1 MEKFTLIKKPPKKE
15 IKKMI
20 LEAGFIDC
28 SNNCGTYFTLPCLE
42 KYNKSYL
49 IELRTVYADLGTKF
63 YIDPDKEDPLDLT
76 DLLIKKY
83 FDKSE
88 KEVVLVDYALDYGF
102 NLKTESSSLFNYD
115 KINVNLP
122 TYLIEITVINNKIGE
137 VDEEISYI
145 RYKFISESK
154 FAEWRDQYNFDL
166 SRVLYS
172 KGEIQY
178 KGSDCTPERLE
189 KVFNFLCAKIDQLH
203 NLIDTAVKAFKKYYK
218 DMKIKTISFKDFEET
233 KNDA

>member
-1 MEKFTLIKKPPKKE
+1 MSNYYEILKERNKREKF
-15 IKKMI
+15 
-20 LEAGFIDC
+20 A
-28 SNNCGTYFTLPCLE
+28 
-42 KYNKSYL
+42 
-49 IELRTVYADLGTKF
+49 
-63 YIDPDKEDPLDLT
+63 LDLT

-88 KEVVLVDYALDYGF
+88 KEVVTVDYALDYGF
-102 NLKTESSSLFNYD
+102 YLKTESSSLFTYD

-137 VDEEISYI
+137 VDEEVSYI

-154 FAEWRDQYNFDL
+154 FAEWRDKYNFDL

-189 KVFNFLCAKIDQLH
+189 KVFNFLCMKFDQLH

-218 DMKIKTISFKDFEET
+218 DMKIKTISFEDFEET

>member
-1 MEKFTLIKKPPKKE
+1 MSSQYDILKERNKREKF
-15 IKKMI
+15 
-20 LEAGFIDC
+20 A
-28 SNNCGTYFTLPCLE
+28 
-42 KYNKSYL
+42 
-49 IELRTVYADLGTKF
+49 
-63 YIDPDKEDPLDLT
+63 LDLT

-83 FDKSE
+83 FDNTE
-88 KEVVLVDYALDYGF
+88 KEVVKVDYALDYGY

-122 TYLIEITVINNKIGE
+122 TYLIEITVIKNKIGE
-137 VDEEISYI
+137 VDEEVSSI
-145 RYKFISESK
+145 RYKFISESN

-166 SRVLYS
+166 SKVLYS

-189 KVFNFLCAKIDQLH
+189 KVFNFLCVQIDQLH

-218 DMKIKTISFKDFEET
+218 DMKIKTISFEDFEET

>member
-1 MEKFTLIKKPPKKE
+1 MSSQYDILKERNKREKF
-15 IKKMI
+15 
-20 LEAGFIDC
+20 A
-28 SNNCGTYFTLPCLE
+28 
-42 KYNKSYL
+42 
-49 IELRTVYADLGTKF
+49 
-63 YIDPDKEDPLDLT
+63 LDLT

-88 KEVVLVDYALDYGF
+88 KEVVHVEYELDYAF
-102 NLKTESSSLFNYD
+102 KLKTESSSLFNYD

-122 TYLIEITVINNKIGE
+122 TYLIEITVINNKMGE
-137 VDEEISYI
+137 VDEEVSYI

-178 KGSDCTPERLE
+178 KGSDCIPERLE

>member
-1 MEKFTLIKKPPKKE
+1 MSSQYDILKERNKREKF
-15 IKKMI
+15 
-20 LEAGFIDC
+20 A
-28 SNNCGTYFTLPCLE
+28 
-42 KYNKSYL
+42 
-49 IELRTVYADLGTKF
+49 
-63 YIDPDKEDPLDLT
+63 LDLT

-83 FDKSE
+83 FDKTE
-88 KEVVLVDYALDYGF
+88 NEVVKVDYALDYGY

-122 TYLIEITVINNKIGE
+122 TYLIEITVIKNKIGE
-137 VDEEISYI
+137 VDEEVSSI
-145 RYKFISESK
+145 RYKFISESN

-189 KVFNFLCAKIDQLH
+189 KVFNFLCMQIDQLH

-218 DMKIKTISFKDFEET
+218 DMKIKTISFEDFEET

>member
-1 MEKFTLIKKPPKKE
+1 MSSQYDILKERNKREKF
-15 IKKMI
+15 
-20 LEAGFIDC
+20 A
-28 SNNCGTYFTLPCLE
+28 
-42 KYNKSYL
+42 
-49 IELRTVYADLGTKF
+49 
-63 YIDPDKEDPLDLT
+63 LDLT

-88 KEVVLVDYALDYGF
+88 KEAVFVEYALDYGYK
-102 NLKTESSSLFNYD
+102 LKTESSSLFNYD
-115 KINVNLP
+115 KININLP
-122 TYLIEITVINNKIGE
+122 TYLIEITVIKNKIGE
-137 VDEEISYI
+137 VDEEVSSI
-145 RYKFISESK
+145 RYKFISESN

-178 KGSDCTPERLE
+178 KVSDCTPERLE
-189 KVFNFLCAKIDQLH
+189 KVFNFLCMQIDQLH

-218 DMKIKTISFKDFEET
+218 DMKIKTISFEDFEET

>member
-1 MEKFTLIKKPPKKE
+1 MSSQYDILKERNKREKF
-15 IKKMI
+15 
-20 LEAGFIDC
+20 A
-28 SNNCGTYFTLPCLE
+28 
-42 KYNKSYL
+42 
-49 IELRTVYADLGTKF
+49 
-63 YIDPDKEDPLDLT
+63 LDLT

-83 FDKSE
+83 FDNTE
-88 KEVVLVDYALDYGF
+88 KEAVYIEYALDYGY

-122 TYLIEITVINNKIGE
+122 TYLIEITVIKNKIGE
-137 VDEEISYI
+137 VDEEVSSI
-145 RYKFISESK
+145 RYKFISESN

-189 KVFNFLCAKIDQLH
+189 KVFNFLCMQIDQLH

-218 DMKIKTISFKDFEET
+218 DMQIKTISFEDFEET

>member
-1 MEKFTLIKKPPKKE
+1 MSSQYDILKERNKREKF
-15 IKKMI
+15 
-20 LEAGFIDC
+20 A
-28 SNNCGTYFTLPCLE
+28 
-42 KYNKSYL
+42 
-49 IELRTVYADLGTKF
+49 
-63 YIDPDKEDPLDLT
+63 LDLT

-88 KEVVLVDYALDYGF
+88 KEVVNVEYELDYAF
-102 NLKTESSSLFNYD
+102 KLKTESSSLFNYD

-122 TYLIEITVINNKIGE
+122 TYLIEITVINNKMGE
-137 VDEEISYI
+137 VDEEVSYI

-154 FAEWRDQYNFDL
+154 FAAWRDQYNFDL

-178 KGSDCTPERLE
+178 KGSDCIPERLE

>member
-1 MEKFTLIKKPPKKE
+1 MSSQYDILKERNKREKF
-15 IKKMI
+15 
-20 LEAGFIDC
+20 A
-28 SNNCGTYFTLPCLE
+28 
-42 KYNKSYL
+42 
-49 IELRTVYADLGTKF
+49 
-63 YIDPDKEDPLDLT
+63 LDLT

-83 FDKSE
+83 FDNTE
-88 KEVVLVDYALDYGF
+88 KEAVFVEYALDYGYK
-102 NLKTESSSLFNYD
+102 LKTESSSLFNYD

-122 TYLIEITVINNKIGE
+122 TYLIEITVIKNKIGE
-137 VDEEISYI
+137 VDEEVSSI
-145 RYKFISESK
+145 RYKFISESN

-166 SRVLYS
+166 SKVLYS

-189 KVFNFLCAKIDQLH
+189 KVFNFLCMQIDQLH

-218 DMKIKTISFKDFEET
+218 DMKIKTISFEDFEET

>member
-1 MEKFTLIKKPPKKE
+1 MSSQYDILKERNKREKF
-15 IKKMI
+15 
-20 LEAGFIDC
+20 A
-28 SNNCGTYFTLPCLE
+28 
-42 KYNKSYL
+42 
-49 IELRTVYADLGTKF
+49 
-63 YIDPDKEDPLDLT
+63 LDLT

-88 KEVVLVDYALDYGF
+88 KEVVHVEYELDYAF
-102 NLKTESSSLFNYD
+102 KLKTESSSLFNYD

-122 TYLIEITVINNKIGE
+122 TYLIEITVINNKMGE
-137 VDEEISYI
+137 VDEEVSYI

-154 FAEWRDQYNFDL
+154 FAAWRDQYNFDL

-218 DMKIKTISFKDFEET
+218 DMQIKTISFKDFVET

>member
-1 MEKFTLIKKPPKKE
+1 MFK
-15 IKKMI
+15 
-20 LEAGFIDC
+20 
-28 SNNCGTYFTLPCLE
+28 
-42 KYNKSYL
+42 
-49 IELRTVYADLGTKF
+49 
-63 YIDPDKEDPLDLT
+63 
-76 DLLIKKY
+76 
-83 FDKSE
+83 
-88 KEVVLVDYALDYGF
+88 
-102 NLKTESSSLFNYD
+102 LKTESSSLFNYD

-122 TYLIEITVINNKIGE
+122 TYLIEITVINNKMDHPFCKMDE
-137 VDEEISYI
+137 VDEEVSYI

>member
-1 MEKFTLIKKPPKKE
+1 MSSQYDILKERNKREKF
-15 IKKMI
+15 
-20 LEAGFIDC
+20 A
-28 SNNCGTYFTLPCLE
+28 
-42 KYNKSYL
+42 
-49 IELRTVYADLGTKF
+49 
-63 YIDPDKEDPLDLT
+63 LDLT

-88 KEVVLVDYALDYGF
+88 KEVVNVEYELDYAF
-102 NLKTESSSLFNYD
+102 KLKTESSSLFNYD

-137 VDEEISYI
+137 VDEEVSYI

-154 FAEWRDQYNFDL
+154 FAAWRDQYNFDL

>member
-1 MEKFTLIKKPPKKE
+1 MSSQYDILKERNKREKF
-15 IKKMI
+15 
-20 LEAGFIDC
+20 A
-28 SNNCGTYFTLPCLE
+28 
-42 KYNKSYL
+42 
-49 IELRTVYADLGTKF
+49 
-63 YIDPDKEDPLDLT
+63 LDLT

-88 KEVVLVDYALDYGF
+88 KEVDYVEYALVYAF
-102 NLKTESSSLFNYD
+102 KLKTESSSLFNYD

-122 TYLIEITVINNKIGE
+122 TYLIEITVINNNMGE
-137 VDEEISYI
+137 VDEEVSYI

-154 FAEWRDQYNFDL
+154 FAEWRDKYNFDL
-166 SRVLYS
+166 SRVLPS
-172 KGEIQY
+172 NGEIQY
-178 KGSDCTPERLE
+178 NGRDRTPERLE

-203 NLIDTAVKAFKKYYK
+203 TLIDTAVKAFKKYYK

>member
-1 MEKFTLIKKPPKKE
+1 MSSQYDILKERNKREKF
-15 IKKMI
+15 
-20 LEAGFIDC
+20 A
-28 SNNCGTYFTLPCLE
+28 
-42 KYNKSYL
+42 
-49 IELRTVYADLGTKF
+49 
-63 YIDPDKEDPLDLT
+63 LDLT

-88 KEVVLVDYALDYGF
+88 KEVVHVEYELDYGF

-122 TYLIEITVINNKIGE
+122 TYLIEITVINNKMGE
-137 VDEEISYI
+137 VDEEVSYI

-166 SRVLYS
+166 LSVLYS

>member
-1 MEKFTLIKKPPKKE
+1 MSSQYDILKERNKREKF
-15 IKKMI
+15 
-20 LEAGFIDC
+20 A
-28 SNNCGTYFTLPCLE
+28 
-42 KYNKSYL
+42 
-49 IELRTVYADLGTKF
+49 
-63 YIDPDKEDPLDLT
+63 LDLT

-88 KEVVLVDYALDYGF
+88 KEVVHVEYELDYAF
-102 NLKTESSSLFNYD
+102 KLKTESSSLFNYD

-122 TYLIEITVINNKIGE
+122 TYLIEITVINNKMGE
-137 VDEEISYI
+137 VDEEVSYI

-154 FAEWRDQYNFDL
+154 FAAWRDQYNFDL

-178 KGSDCTPERLE
+178 KGSDCIPERLE

-203 NLIDTAVKAFKKYYK
+203 DLIDTAVKAFKKYYK

>member
-1 MEKFTLIKKPPKKE
+1 MSSQYDILKERNKREKF
-15 IKKMI
+15 
-20 LEAGFIDC
+20 A
-28 SNNCGTYFTLPCLE
+28 
-42 KYNKSYL
+42 
-49 IELRTVYADLGTKF
+49 
-63 YIDPDKEDPLDLT
+63 LDLT

-88 KEVVLVDYALDYGF
+88 KEVVHVEYELDYAF
-102 NLKTESSSLFNYD
+102 KLKTESSSLFNYD

-122 TYLIEITVINNKIGE
+122 TYLIEITVINNKMGE
-137 VDEEISYI
+137 VDEEVSYI

-154 FAEWRDQYNFDL
+154 FAAWRDQYNFDL

-178 KGSDCTPERLE
+178 KGSDCIPERLE

-218 DMKIKTISFKDFEET
+218 DMKIKTISFKDFVET

>member
-1 MEKFTLIKKPPKKE
+1 MSSQYDILKERNKREKF
-15 IKKMI
+15 
-20 LEAGFIDC
+20 A
-28 SNNCGTYFTLPCLE
+28 
-42 KYNKSYL
+42 
-49 IELRTVYADLGTKF
+49 
-63 YIDPDKEDPLDLT
+63 LDLT

-88 KEVVLVDYALDYGF
+88 KEVVHVEYELDYAF
-102 NLKTESSSLFNYD
+102 KLKTESSSLFNYD

-137 VDEEISYI
+137 VDEEVSYI

-218 DMKIKTISFKDFEET
+218 DMKIKTISNKDFEET

>member
-1 MEKFTLIKKPPKKE
+1 MSSQYDILKERNKREKF
-15 IKKMI
+15 
-20 LEAGFIDC
+20 A
-28 SNNCGTYFTLPCLE
+28 
-42 KYNKSYL
+42 
-49 IELRTVYADLGTKF
+49 
-63 YIDPDKEDPLDLT
+63 LDLT

-122 TYLIEITVINNKIGE
+122 TYLIEITVINNKMGE
-137 VDEEISYI
+137 VDEEVSYI

-166 SRVLYS
+166 SKVLYS

>member
-1 MEKFTLIKKPPKKE
+1 MSSQYDILKERNKREKF
-15 IKKMI
+15 
-20 LEAGFIDC
+20 A
-28 SNNCGTYFTLPCLE
+28 
-42 KYNKSYL
+42 
-49 IELRTVYADLGTKF
+49 
-63 YIDPDKEDPLDLT
+63 LDLT

-88 KEVVLVDYALDYGF
+88 KEVVHVEYELDYAF
-102 NLKTESSSLFNYD
+102 KLKTESSSLFTYD

-122 TYLIEITVINNKIGE
+122 TYLIEITVINNKMGE
-137 VDEEISYI
+137 VDEEVSYI

-154 FAEWRDQYNFDL
+154 FAAWRDQYNFDL

-178 KGSDCTPERLE
+178 KGSDCIPERLE

-203 NLIDTAVKAFKKYYK
+203 DLIDTAVKAFKKYYK

>member
-1 MEKFTLIKKPPKKE
+1 MSSQYDILKERNKREKF
-15 IKKMI
+15 
-20 LEAGFIDC
+20 A
-28 SNNCGTYFTLPCLE
+28 
-42 KYNKSYL
+42 
-49 IELRTVYADLGTKF
+49 
-63 YIDPDKEDPLDLT
+63 LDLT

-88 KEVVLVDYALDYGF
+88 KEVVHVEYELDYAF
-102 NLKTESSSLFNYD
+102 KLKTESSSLFNYD

-122 TYLIEITVINNKIGE
+122 TYLIEITVINNKMGE
-137 VDEEISYI
+137 VNEEVSYI

-154 FAEWRDQYNFDL
+154 FAAWRDQYNFDL

-178 KGSDCTPERLE
+178 KGSDCIPERLE

-203 NLIDTAVKAFKKYYK
+203 DLIDTAVKAFKKYYK